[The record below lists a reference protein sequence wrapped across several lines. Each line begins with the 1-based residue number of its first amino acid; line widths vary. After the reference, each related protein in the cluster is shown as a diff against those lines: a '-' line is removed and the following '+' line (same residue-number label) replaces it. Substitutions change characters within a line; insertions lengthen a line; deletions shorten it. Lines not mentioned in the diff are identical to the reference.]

1 MLSTLLW
8 LPIIGAIIV
17 GLFPD
22 KFAPA
27 KLRQITLFFV
37 AAVLFWSLY
46 LLTQY
51 NLTSNGFQ
59 FSEYR
64 EWAKPIGLSYNLGV
78 DGLSLPLIILNC
90 FLTGI
95 AIYSSEEKID
105 RPRLYYI
112 LIP

>member
-46 LLTQY
+46 LL
-51 NLTSNGFQ
+51 L
-59 FSEYR
+59 
-64 EWAKPIGLSYNLGV
+64 
-78 DGLSLPLIILNC
+78 LILASAPPC
-90 FLTGI
+90 FTCLVV
-95 AIYSSEEKID
+95 
-105 RPRLYYI
+105 LC
-112 LIP
+112 